1 MVNPQHQQLR
11 DLPPVGS
18 HGLPATHRAA
28 WKALCE
34 VAPDAPLSL
43 AAWMLATPA
52 MTDFGQA
59 TPGECNAIC
68 ERLKT
73 DPVKLVTRWR
83 ATLMPLVPGRTG
95 QEWLK

>member
-11 DLPPVGS
+11 DLPSVS
-18 HGLPATHRAA
+18 SLGLPVTHRAA

-34 VAPDAPLSL
+34 LAPDAPLSL
-43 AAWMLATPA
+43 AAWMLAVP
-52 MTDFGQA
+52 DLVSLGQV

-73 DPVKLVTRWR
+73 DPVKLVTLWR
-83 ATLMPLVPGRTG
+83 ATLMPLVPECTG
-95 QEWLK
+95 KDWLR